1 MTLLIGIEM
10 ATLTSSTLRTALV
23 DYRAELLRMT
33 AKRPEVFG
41 AYHEQIIKQIDD
53 ALLEIEGN
61 ITSVEI
67 TPLACKA

>member
-1 MTLLIGIEM
+1 M